1 MSTKPKHSEISL
13 LFTCGTNRCLA
24 IQNKAAGRILRVCSV
39 GLFKWLTP
47 CMCFRVAAVLWPG
60 NSGWQIC
67 STATASQWLKA
78 RLLTEG
84 TSAFRRCTDRS
95 VRQEHGCEKTHVTSL
110 TASVEQTG
118 FCRCLDDDWK
128 TSQLVRFAKPRHGSN
143 NQFPAPP
150 TASTIRPISP
160 DSAKKTQQLWS
171 VLFPSHTNTLLYQ
184 RLLTAPENC
193 G

>member
-110 TASVEQTG
+110 TASVEQVSADVWMMTERPHNWSG
-118 FCRCLDDDWK
+118 LLNQGIEATTNFLLLPLPQQSDQ
-128 TSQLVRFAKPRHGSN
+128 SAQIQL
-143 NQFPAPP
+143 
-150 TASTIRPISP
+150 
-160 DSAKKTQQLWS
+160 KKHS
-171 VLFPSHTNTLLYQ
+171 
-184 RLLTAPENC
+184 NC
-193 G
+193 GQFCSPHTLTHCCTNDC